1 MLAPQTRIAEL
12 WGTTGDNQPVRA
24 LLAAAAAVDPGAL
37 AFTGPQ
43 GPVEIGG
50 LAQRV
55 ESTAAVLAAS
65 GVGGDAAVTAAIAPL
80 FASPGAPQA
89 DTAARVAEVVAQI
102 RASAAAVLGSSDWST
117 VPGIFKSV
125 VHRSGDRTAI
135 TAPDGATITYA
146 ELDERSD
153 ALARG
158 LVAAGAGPERLVG
171 VAVDRSADAIV
182 ALLAV
187 VKTGAAYLPLDRS
200 HPLTRL
206 SRVVTDADPAVIIV
220 DDELATLWSDL
231 PATRRTVADLVA
243 LGAAT
248 PTAALPAVVDPRH
261 PAYVMYTSG
270 STGAPKGVVV
280 PHEAVVDLL
289 AALDHDYL
297 PSPDDVW
304 VTFTSFAFD
313 VSVAEIWMS
322 LVSGGRLVVVDRDT
336 ARSPLEFARVLY
348 GEGVTMV
355 NMTPSAFY
363 QFAAA
368 LRTRDDVVLAPS
380 LRAMILAG
388 EALDFEQVRRW
399 HADRRAEGVEGPQ
412 LNNMYGPTETTVY
425 VTRRELTPE
434 FVAATHSSD
443 IGQAIDG
450 VRAQILDS
458 RLRPVPDGVPGDLYI
473 SGDQVTRGYAGMF
486 GLTATRFVADPSGPA
501 GARMYFT
508 GDAAMYRAGSIE
520 YLGRGDG
527 QVKLRGFRI
536 ELGEVEA
543 ALLAVP
549 GVHAAGA
556 TVRQRRDGIDW
567 LVGYVVADDGIELQ
581 TADVRAAAARRVP
594 DYMVPD
600 VVVTLDRLPLNV
612 NGKLDRLALPD
623 PVVQAAAEYVAP
635 APGLETELAAIFADV
650 VGIDRIS
657 ATESLFD
664 VGGNSLIAAQV
675 AARCGEDLDIPVAVR
690 DIFEAPTVAAL
701 AARVG
706 GRAHE
711 HRPRLVAGERPARIP
726 LSAAQRRIWLIAQLD
741 PMTPMYNI
749 PLVLR
754 FGEKLDPV
762 VLDKAL
768 AAVIERHEVL
778 RTRFITD
785 EDGQPYQQVLEPGG
799 YALDVDVAQPQ
810 PVSADGLSEA
820 IADVVGVGFDLAA
833 APPLRARLLL
843 DEDGSYVLVFIV
855 HHVIG
860 DGGSLAPLARD
871 LVVAYSALAEG
882 HEPGWT
888 PLPVQYADF
897 AHWQQNLLGDPAD
910 ATSVAARQLRFWTDT
925 LAGAPELLALPT
937 DFPRPPM
944 QTQRA
949 QAFRFEV
956 ARETVAAIDAF
967 ARRNDASLFM
977 TLHAISAVVLARMT
991 GERDI
996 VIGTPYAGRGE
1007 RELDDLVGMFVNT
1020 VALRTEIDP
1029 AAGFADLLSMV
1040 REVDLSALDNAEVP
1054 FEMVVDAVNPAR
1066 STAHSPIFQV
1076 LLVLQEAQ
1084 GATFELGETRGELV
1098 ELFRDLTDNDLALTF
1113 VQDPLGESGAGPLIG
1128 VIEYNA
1134 DLFVES
1140 TIESIAEAF
1149 GRVADGVLR
1158 DETRPVGDIEI
1169 LDGYERE
1176 AVLLVGRGAQVDFD
1190 EQHLADAVQVQIAA
1204 NPDAAAL
1211 AFEGRTVSYAEFGA
1225 RVAVL
1230 ARELIAAGIGPD
1242 DPVAVCLSRSVE
1254 MVVALH
1260 AVIAAGGQYVP
1271 IDPDAPAERVE
1282 SMLDTVGARVLA
1294 VRAGDELT
1302 SAAHLAATRGLTV
1315 AVVDCSTP
1323 ADLTAQPVTPA
1334 ERRTPLRPD
1343 HAAYT
1348 LFTSGS
1354 TGVPKGVTVSHRAVY
1369 NRLRWGLDEI
1379 PWGPDDVVVQKTPYT
1394 FDVSVPELFGPLL
1407 VGARLVVARPGGH
1420 TDPQYLAELLE
1431 QQAVTSVH
1439 FVPSMLAV
1447 FLDVIDPAR
1456 LARLTT
1462 LRYLPMS
1469 GEAVPPALARRA
1481 AQLLRA
1487 KMFNL
1492 YGPTEAA
1499 VEVTYHRIGAA
1510 AASVPMGRPVWNT
1523 TVLVLDS
1530 RLHPVPQGVA
1540 GELYLAGVQLARGY
1554 AARGDLTADRFVADP
1569 FGEPGARMYRTGD
1582 LVRYNA
1588 SDELE
1593 YLGRTDFQVKLR
1605 GQRIELGEVESILA
1619 SLPGVVH
1626 AAATVATAP
1635 TGAEHLVAYVA
1646 GHDDIDVEAARE
1658 SVAQAL
1664 PEYMVPTVWQVLT
1677 DVILNSAGKLD
1688 RRALP
1693 EPDFAAASAGARVAP
1708 ESAAEARIAEIVAG
1722 ILGVESVGVTDS
1734 FFALGGD
1741 SIMSIQLSTVL
1752 RGAGYELSPRDI
1764 FEYRTVRA
1772 LAAHV
1777 GSTVAVRL
1785 DELPGGGVGAVDL
1798 TPTIRWMLELSPRPG
1813 AFDDY
1818 NQSTVLNLPAGFSD
1832 EDVAAVL
1839 DAVIARHPMLSA
1851 RLAHIDGRW
1860 TMSAGEPVSPI
1871 AERAVTQNVD
1881 AMVGSAVFN
1890 EAMSAAHRAALAAID
1905 PATGVMVGVA
1915 TVRNTTDGAGRLV
1928 LAINHIAVDAVSWMT
1943 ILGDLAAGAAALATG
1958 ETIALPPP
1966 TGTSMRRWA
1975 RVLAELGAQRRDEVD
1990 LWRRHLPEQPSALAM
2005 SEPVLVAQTA
2015 QAQIRVPAQVT
2026 EAVLGEVAP
2035 AFRTG
2040 ADDVLLTA
2048 VMIAAAR
2055 LDSSTSGSGA
2065 ATVSALLEGH
2075 GRVES
2080 IAPGA
2085 DLSSTVGWFT
2095 SVSPVSVGTAELA
2108 ADLVHATKSVK
2119 EALASRPDDGI
2130 AFGSLRWGPDADDE
2144 LAARPL
2150 PPIVFNYLGA
2160 GGSSSGDAVDLS
2172 AMPFAVTGDGPELPP
2187 SVAGA
2192 MLAPALTA
2200 NISTV
2205 ASGEGREFLIA
2216 LSGAGP
2222 LLDEDGLIALGESI
2236 TEVLAELAGAV
2247 AQGDPGFS
2255 PSDIVGVELTQ
2266 DEIDLLA
2273 RERPGAQ
2280 IWPLS
2285 PLQQGL
2291 LFQSELSAQ
2300 VPGGVDAYL
2309 MQSAVDLRGD
2319 IDEARLRVAA
2329 QRLTDRHQ
2337 VLRSSFVRTA
2347 SGQAVAVVEPAVD
2360 VAWETVDL
2368 RAETDIEA
2376 ARTRVRDIAEQQT
2389 RTRLDLAR
2397 PPLIRFTF
2405 VRLPDDSSTLIITN
2419 HHLLADGWS
2428 TPLMM
2433 AELFAGY
2440 GGIDVTT
2447 PAPSYRSFLDWVAR
2461 SDAAAGQQAWR
2472 EFLAAVTGP
2481 TLFAANRRGD
2491 TGGASVDHRETL
2503 GPDLTAAL
2511 SRVSRELE
2519 VTSAV
2524 LLQFAWAVLLH
2535 KLTGE
2540 DTVVFGETVS
2550 GRPPEL
2556 DGADAMIGLLINTLP
2571 VAVTFDD
2578 DLPIAD
2584 ALADL
2589 AARKA
2594 TVLDHQ
2600 HLSLTDIAK
2609 AAGLGELFDTLVVYE
2624 SYPVDAEGLAAAGD
2638 QLGVEVTDVRA
2649 ADATHYPLTLV
2660 AAPAARDGHAELD
2673 VTLKYLPELFGEG
2686 DVAALAQRYRRI
2698 LEALAADPTIAVGD
2712 VSVLD
2717 AGERAQ
2723 LVPVVSGP
2731 AEAPALLADLLT
2743 AAAVEAPDTVAVVDG
2758 DGVELTYREL
2768 DELSNRLAR
2777 WLIGRG
2783 MGAEDLV
2790 VLLIPRSAAL
2800 YAAVW
2805 GVAKSG
2811 AGYVSVDPAY
2821 PEQRVADMLA
2831 DCGAGIALTA
2841 DGVDAPTGLFAWE
2854 NIGGVALRADIA
2866 EMSGAPV
2873 TAADRVRPVG
2883 VDNTAYVI
2891 YTSGS
2896 TGRPKGVEVSH
2907 RGLANFAAAECAVL
2921 EVARGARVLGF
2932 ASPSFDASVLEYLMA
2947 VAVRGTIAYRPAD
2960 AVGGAPLQEWM
2971 VAQRVQHGFLT
2982 PSVLASL
2989 DPAELPDVV
2998 SLAAGGEA
3006 VPASL
3011 VAQWAPHVRLQNL
3024 YGPTETTIGVT
3035 ISAPMTDSVGPVV
3048 LGPPIA
3054 GIALV
3059 VLDDRLQPVPFGVA
3073 GELYVA
3079 GPGVSRGYL
3088 DRSGLTAERFVAYP
3102 YGVAGERMYR
3112 TGDVVRWVRRVDGT
3126 PVVDYVGRSDDQV
3139 KLRGL
3144 RIELGEVQAVL
3155 AGVPGV
3161 SSAVVVGVDEA
3172 GGIAGSGVGVIAALA
3187 GYLVPEDGAVL
3198 NLDVVRAAVAA
3209 KLPGYM
3215 VPAAL
3220 AVLDR
3225 LPLTPVGKLDTA
3237 ALPAPV
3243 LAAIGEFIAPES
3255 DAEVVVAEVFAEV
3268 LGLDQV
3274 GVTDSFF
3281 DLGGNSLSATRLAAR
3296 VGDALQTDIT
3306 IRDVFD
3312 GPTVRDLAAHSG
3324 GGPRRAPL
3332 VARERPERIPLSSVQ
3347 RRMWFINQF
3356 DPSSPAY
3363 NITISVRLRGDVE
3376 IARLRAALGDVLDRH
3391 EILRTR
3397 YPSTDL
3403 SGPRQEVLSAE
3414 QAVGL
3419 LDWVQADSFAAL
3431 TAAAVRPFDVSTELP
3446 IRAYWYDNT
3455 GEGTTD
3461 LLIIAHHIA
3470 FDGGSGPL
3478 FVRDLIA
3485 AYAQTGQPALP
3496 VQYADYA
3503 MWQLAELGDTDDPDS
3518 PLGRQFAYWLSQL
3531 EDLPA
3536 VTDLPMDRPRPVEAD
3551 PTGARIRFPISP
3563 ETTAGLAELA
3573 REHGVTTFMLH
3584 HALVAVLVARL
3595 AATTDVVLGTP
3606 IDGRTDAALHELIGM
3621 FVNTLVLRTPVAAGM
3636 SVAELLGE
3644 VRRVDIDAFANA
3656 DVSFEQLVQTLA
3668 PDRSLS
3674 HSPLFQIILAVNTVD
3689 TENAELAAAG
3699 IVAEPLPVD
3708 VDEEKVD
3715 LTFTVV
3721 LGDDPHIDVS
3731 YATALF
3737 DAATVERFGEVWQ
3750 RIATAAIADPAIA
3763 VGDIDIV
3770 GSASAPVPAAVSS
3783 AAVPSAA
3790 VSSAAAP
3797 PDRTVAPAG
3806 GTTETGTLVDILAH
3820 RDLDPTH
3827 PALICGDE
3835 QLTYAEFEA
3844 RSNRVA
3850 RALIDRGVG
3859 PEVVVAIGIRRSID
3873 FVIAVWGVIKSG
3885 GAYVPVDPAYPAE
3898 RVGFML
3904 EDSEALLGITAG
3916 DELGGAVD
3924 WLSLSE
3930 LESAP
3935 VDDGPIRDEERLGSV
3950 TLTTLAYLIY
3960 TSGSTGKPKAVAV
3973 SNSGLADL
3981 VATTQAITGS
3991 RYDDPDTRVLAV
4003 ASPSFDA
4010 SVYELLCAL
4019 TAGHTLVIA
4028 PPDDYAGT
4036 ALDAVIEAGEITDMM
4051 VTPSVLA
4058 SLDPARAETVR
4069 NLSPAGEACPPE
4081 LVERWATRGRRVFNS
4096 YGPTEAT
4103 VLSTRARLLPG
4114 KPITIGRGVVGF
4126 TTRVLDTR
4134 LHEVPPGV
4142 LGELYVEAAGLA
4154 RGYVGRPGLTATSF
4168 IANPFG
4174 APGSRLYKTGDI
4186 VRVNSAGDIEFGG
4199 RSDHQIKIN
4208 GQRVELGEIQAVL
4221 GEQPGVAQAVVIG
4234 VGDKSTTRLVG
4245 YLVAEPGID
4254 ADELDTAAITADA
4267 AERLPRHM
4275 VPAQLI
4281 AVPELPLTPTG
4292 KLDRDALPKPGESSE
4307 EEFVA
4312 PATDAERALADIV
4325 SGLLGLD
4332 EVSVTESFFALG
4344 GDSIM
4349 SIQLA
4354 SAAKSIGISLTPRE
4368 TFEHRTVR
4376 AMALAGEQ
4384 ESSTPLLAEPDDG
4397 AAGDVPLPPIVAWM
4411 VELSDG
4417 PSDYADFSQAV
4428 VLAAP
4433 RDFGRPELDAVL
4445 AGVVGNHPALASVL
4459 DQDFTTASL
4468 RAGAVEAA
4476 EAAWTDARSTG
4487 DVLVG
4492 TPAFDEVI
4500 RVAHADA
4507 LAHLNPTIG
4516 LLIAAVL
4523 LRDANGDGRVVLAIH
4538 HLGVDA
4544 VSWPILIEDLATAW
4558 SQLREGAPLQLRPET
4573 TSMRAWFTAV
4583 AAEAPE
4589 RSGEVEYWLGR
4600 LPETPTPLA
4609 SMSPEGG
4616 R

>member
-1 MLAPQTRIAEL
+1 M
-12 WGTTGDNQPVRA
+12 
-24 LLAAAAAVDPGAL
+24 
-37 AFTGPQ
+37 
-43 GPVEIGG
+43 
-50 LAQRV
+50 
-55 ESTAAVLAAS
+55 
-65 GVGGDAAVTAAIAPL
+65 
-80 FASPGAPQA
+80 
-89 DTAARVAEVVAQI
+89 
-102 RASAAAVLGSSDWST
+102 
-117 VPGIFKSV
+117 
-125 VHRSGDRTAI
+125 
-135 TAPDGATITYA
+135 
-146 ELDERSD
+146 
-153 ALARG
+153 
-158 LVAAGAGPERLVG
+158 
-171 VAVDRSADAIV
+171 
-182 ALLAV
+182 
-187 VKTGAAYLPLDRS
+187 
-200 HPLTRL
+200 
-206 SRVVTDADPAVIIV
+206 
-220 DDELATLWSDL
+220 
-231 PATRRTVADLVA
+231 
-243 LGAAT
+243 
-248 PTAALPAVVDPRH
+248 
-261 PAYVMYTSG
+261 
-270 STGAPKGVVV
+270 
-280 PHEAVVDLL
+280 
-289 AALDHDYL
+289 
-297 PSPDDVW
+297 
-304 VTFTSFAFD
+304 
-313 VSVAEIWMS
+313 
-322 LVSGGRLVVVDRDT
+322 
-336 ARSPLEFARVLY
+336 
-348 GEGVTMV
+348 
-355 NMTPSAFY
+355 
-363 QFAAA
+363 
-368 LRTRDDVVLAPS
+368 
-380 LRAMILAG
+380 
-388 EALDFEQVRRW
+388 
-399 HADRRAEGVEGPQ
+399 
-412 LNNMYGPTETTVY
+412 
-425 VTRRELTPE
+425 
-434 FVAATHSSD
+434 
-443 IGQAIDG
+443 
-450 VRAQILDS
+450 
-458 RLRPVPDGVPGDLYI
+458 
-473 SGDQVTRGYAGMF
+473 
-486 GLTATRFVADPSGPA
+486 
-501 GARMYFT
+501 
-508 GDAAMYRAGSIE
+508 
-520 YLGRGDG
+520 
-527 QVKLRGFRI
+527 
-536 ELGEVEA
+536 
-543 ALLAVP
+543 
-549 GVHAAGA
+549 
-556 TVRQRRDGIDW
+556 
-567 LVGYVVADDGIELQ
+567 
-581 TADVRAAAARRVP
+581 
-594 DYMVPD
+594 
-600 VVVTLDRLPLNV
+600 
-612 NGKLDRLALPD
+612 
-623 PVVQAAAEYVAP
+623 
-635 APGLETELAAIFADV
+635 
-650 VGIDRIS
+650 
-657 ATESLFD
+657 
-664 VGGNSLIAAQV
+664 
-675 AARCGEDLDIPVAVR
+675 
-690 DIFEAPTVAAL
+690 
-701 AARVG
+701 
-706 GRAHE
+706 
-711 HRPRLVAGERPARIP
+711 P

-778 RTRFITD
+778 RTRFVTD
-785 EDGQPYQQVLEPGG
+785 EDGQPFQQVLAPGG

-871 LVVAYSALAEG
+871 LVVAYAALAEG
-882 HEPGWT
+882 HEPAWA

-897 AHWQQNLLGDPAD
+897 AVWQQSLLGDPAD

-1029 AAGFADLLSMV
+1029 ARGFADLLSMV

-1113 VQDPLGESGAGPLIG
+1113 VQDPLGESGSGPLIG

-1140 TIESIAEAF
+1140 TIESLAEAF

-1158 DETRPVGDIEI
+1158 DATRPVGDIEI

-1176 AVLLVGRGAQVDFD
+1176 AVLLVGRGAQVHFD
-1190 EQHLADAVQVQIAA
+1190 EQHLADAVQAQIAA

-1225 RVAVL
+1225 RVAVF

-1294 VRAGDELT
+1294 VRAGDEQT
-1302 SAAHLAATRGLTV
+1302 SAAGLAATRGLTV

-1323 ADLTAQPVTPA
+1323 ADLTAQPVTQA

-1379 PWGPDDVVVQKTPYT
+1379 PWGHDDIVVQKTPYT

-1431 QQAVTSVH
+1431 RQAVTSVH

-1456 LARLTT
+1456 LARLSA

-1481 AQLLRA
+1481 AQLLHA

-1499 VEVTYHRIGAA
+1499 VEVTYHRIGAN

-1605 GQRIELGEVESILA
+1605 GQRIELGEVEAILA

-1626 AAATVATAP
+1626 AAATVAKAP
-1635 TGAEHLVAYVA
+1635 TGAEHLVAYVS
-1646 GHDDIDVEAARE
+1646 GHGDIDVETARE

-1677 DVILNSAGKLD
+1677 DVSLNSAGKLD

-1693 EPDFAAASAGARVAP
+1693 EPDFASASTGAGVAP
-1708 ESAAEARIAEIVAG
+1708 ESEAEARIAEIVAG

-1772 LAAHV
+1772 LAAHA
-1777 GSTVAVRL
+1777 GSTAVVRL
-1785 DELPGGGVGAVDL
+1785 EELPGGGIGELDL
-1798 TPTIRWMLELSPRPG
+1798 TPTIRWMLELSPQPG

-1851 RLAHIDGRW
+1851 RLAQTAGQW
-1860 TMSAGEPVSPI
+1860 LMSAGEPVTSI
-1871 AERAVTQNVD
+1871 AGRAVVQTVD
-1881 AMVGSAVFN
+1881 AVTGSADFD
-1890 EAMSAAHRAALAAID
+1890 EALRAAHRAALAALD
-1905 PATGVMVGVA
+1905 PATGAMVAVA
-1915 TVRNTTDGAGRLV
+1915 TVRSSVDGAGRLV
-1928 LAINHIAVDAVSWMT
+1928 LAINHAAVDAVSWMT
-1943 ILGDLAAGAAALATG
+1943 ILGDLAAGAGAVAVG
-1958 ETIALPPP
+1958 DPIALPPAA
-1966 TGTSMRRWA
+1966 GTSMRRWA
-1975 RVLAELGAQRRDEVD
+1975 RVLTELGAQRCDEIDV
-1990 LWRRHLPEQPSALAM
+1990 WRRHLPEQPSALALGA
-2005 SEPVLVAQTA
+2005 PVLVSQTA
-2015 QAQIRVPAQVT
+2015 LAQVRVPVRVT
-2026 EAVLGEVAP
+2026 EAVLGSVAP

-2040 ADDVLLTA
+2040 VDDVLLTA

-2055 LDSSTSGSGA
+2055 LDLSSDSGA
-2065 ATVSALLEGH
+2065 TAVSVLLEGH

-2095 SVSPVSVGTAELA
+2095 SVSPVTVSTAELV

-2119 EALASRPDDGI
+2119 EALATRPDDGI
-2130 AFGSLRWGPDADDE
+2130 AFGSLRWGPDHDDE

-2160 GGSSSGDAVDLS
+2160 GGSSTGGAVDLS
-2172 AMPFAVTGDGPELPP
+2172 ATPFAVTGDGPDLPP

-2192 MLAPALTA
+2192 MFAPALTA

-2205 ASGEGREFLIA
+2205 PAADGREFVIA
-2216 LSGAGP
+2216 LSGAGSV
-2222 LLDEDGLIALGESI
+2222 LDETGLAALGESI
-2236 TEVLAELAGAV
+2236 TGVLADLVDVTAA
-2247 AQGDPGFS
+2247 ADPGLS

-2266 DEIDLLA
+2266 GEIDLLA
-2273 RERPGAQ
+2273 VERPGAQ

-2300 VPGGVDAYL
+2300 ATDGVDPYL
-2309 MQSAVDLRGD
+2309 MQSAVDLRGG
-2319 IDEARLRVAA
+2319 IDEGRLRVAA
-2329 QRLTDRHQ
+2329 QRLIDRHD
-2337 VLRSSFVRTA
+2337 VLRSAFVRTA
-2347 SGQAVAVVEPAVD
+2347 SGQSVAVVAPAVD
-2360 VAWETVDL
+2360 APWETVDL
-2368 RAETDIEA
+2368 RGEADIDSV
-2376 ARTRVRDIAEQQT
+2376 RRQVRDIAEQQT
-2389 RTRLDLAR
+2389 RTRFDVSGA
-2397 PPLIRFTF
+2397 PLIRFTF
-2405 VRLPDDSSTLIITN
+2405 VRLPDDSCTLIITN

-2440 GGIDVTT
+2440 GEIDVTA
-2447 PAPSYRSFLDWVAR
+2447 PAPSYRTFLDWVAR

-2472 EFLAAVTGP
+2472 EFLAAATGP
-2481 TLFAANRRGD
+2481 TLLATNRRGD
-2491 TGGASVDHRETL
+2491 TGGASVDHHETL
-2503 GPDLTAAL
+2503 GAELTAAL

-2519 VTSAV
+2519 VTTAV

-2556 DGADAMIGLLINTLP
+2556 DGADTMIGLLINTLP
-2571 VAVTFDD
+2571 VAVTVDD
-2578 DLPIAD
+2578 DRPIAD
-2584 ALADL
+2584 ALTDL

-2600 HLSLTDIAK
+2600 HLSLTDIAT

-2649 ADATHYPLTLV
+2649 ADATHYPLSLV
-2660 AAPAARDGHAELD
+2660 AAPAARDGRAELD
-2673 VTLKYLPELFGEG
+2673 VTLKYLPGLFDEA
-2686 DVAALAQRYRRI
+2686 DVVTLAQRYRRI
-2698 LEALAADPTIAVGD
+2698 LEALAADPTVAVGD
-2712 VSVLD
+2712 MSILEP
-2717 AGERAQ
+2717 AERAE
-2723 LVPVVSGP
+2723 LVPMVS
-2731 AEAPALLADLLT
+2731 APAVEPVVLAELFT
-2743 AAAVEAPDTVAVVDG
+2743 AAAAQAPDTVAVVDAF
-2758 DGVELTYREL
+2758 GVELSYAEL
-2768 DELSNRLAR
+2768 DEASNRLAR
-2777 WLIGRG
+2777 WLVGRG
-2783 MGAEDLV
+2783 VGAGDV
-2790 VLLIPRSAAL
+2790 VALAIPRSAGL
-2800 YAAVW
+2800 VVAVW
-2805 GVAKSG
+2805 AVAKAG
-2811 AGYVSVDPAY
+2811 AGYVPVDPEY
-2821 PEQRVADMLA
+2821 PADRIAHIVADSGVRFGLA
-2831 DCGAGIALTA
+2831 VDGFAIAGPGCEWVRLGDTLDAELAGLSGVPIAAGEL
-2841 DGVDAPTGLFAWE
+2841 
-2854 NIGGVALRADIA
+2854 
-2866 EMSGAPV
+2866 
-2873 TAADRVRPVG
+2873 VRPVSFDD
-2883 VDNTAYVI
+2883 VAYVI

-2896 TGRPKGVEVSH
+2896 TGLPKGVVISH
-2907 RGLANFAAAECAVL
+2907 RGLANYAMGQHVGL
-2921 EVARGARVLGF
+2921 GVGPGARVLGY
-2932 ASPSFDASVLEYLMA
+2932 ASPSFDASVLEMLMA
-2947 VAVRGTIAYRPAD
+2947 VTSRGAVVLRPVE
-2960 AVGGAPLQEWM
+2960 AVGGVALEEWISRHA
-2971 VAQRVQHGFLT
+2971 VTHWFVTPRVLE
-2982 PSVLASL
+2982 SV
-2989 DPAELPDVV
+2989 DPAAVP
-2998 SLAAGGEA
+2998 SLRGVLVGGEA
-3006 VPASL
+3006 V
-3011 VAQWAPHVRLQNL
+3011 APTLLARWSGVDVRVL
-3024 YGPTETTIGVT
+3024 YGATEATIAQTMAVRAFDGR
-3035 ISAPMTDSVGPVV
+3035 VV
-3048 LGPPIA
+3048 LGEPMV
-3054 GIALV
+3054 GISVL
-3059 VLDDRLQPVPFGVA
+3059 VLDRRLQPVPVGMI
-3073 GELYVA
+3073 GEVYLS
-3079 GPGVSRGYL
+3079 GPGLARGYVG
-3088 DRSGLTAERFVAYP
+3088 RPGLSATRFVADRFGGP
-3102 YGVAGERMYR
+3102 GQRMYA
-3112 TGDVVRWVRRVDGT
+3112 TGDVVRVVRDGSGGPT
-3126 PVVDYVGRSDDQV
+3126 MEFVGRTDDQV

-3144 RIELGEVQAVL
+3144 RIELGEVESAL
-3155 AGVPGV
+3155 ATAPGV
-3161 SSAVVVGVDEA
+3161 GAAVVVGVAED
-3172 GGIAGSGVGVIAALA
+3172 GQIARSGTSAITALA
-3187 GYLVPEDGAVL
+3187 GYVVPEHGAAVDV
-3198 NLDVVRAAVAA
+3198 DVVRAYLALR
-3209 KLPGYM
+3209 LPGYM
-3215 VPAAL
+3215 VPGSL
-3220 AVLDR
+3220 LVVEV
-3225 LPLTPVGKLDTA
+3225 LPLTPTGKLDTA

-3243 LAAIGEFIAPES
+3243 LAAIGEFVEPAT
-3255 DAEVVVAEVFAEV
+3255 DAEVAVAQVFAEV
-3268 LGLDQV
+3268 LGIEQV
-3274 GVTDSFF
+3274 GATDSFF

-3324 GGPRRAPL
+3324 GAPRRAAL
-3332 VARERPERIPLSSVQ
+3332 SRQERPERIPLSSVQ
-3347 RRMWFINQF
+3347 RRMWFINQY

-3363 NITISVRLRGDVE
+3363 NISISVRLRGEVD
-3376 IARLRAALGDVLDRH
+3376 IARLHAAFGDVLDRH

-3397 YPSTDL
+3397 YPSDDAD
-3403 SGPRQEVLSAE
+3403 GPWQEIMPAAE
-3414 QAVGL
+3414 AAGR
-3419 LDWVQADSFAAL
+3419 LDWMQADSFGAL
-3431 TAAAVRPFDVSTELP
+3431 TAAAMRPFDVSTDLP
-3446 IRAYWYDNT
+3446 IRVYWFDNAD
-3455 GEGTTD
+3455 EGTTD

-3485 AYAQTGQPALP
+3485 AYAQTDQPELP

-3503 MWQLAELGDTDDPDS
+3503 LWQLAELGDTDDPDS

-3531 EDLPA
+3531 DDLPE
-3536 VTDLPMDRPRPVEAD
+3536 VTNLPMDRPRPVEAD
-3551 PTGARIRFPISP
+3551 PTGARVRVPIDSA
-3563 ETTAGLAELA
+3563 TVDGLADLA
-3573 REHGVTTFMLH
+3573 REQGVTTFMVH
-3584 HALVAVLVARL
+3584 HALVAILVARL
-3595 AATTDVVLGTP
+3595 AATTDVVVGTP
-3606 IDGRTDAALHELIGM
+3606 IDGRTDTALHDLVGM
-3621 FVNTLVLRTPVAAGM
+3621 FVNTLVLRTGVAAGM
-3636 SVAELLGE
+3636 SVADLLGE
-3644 VRRVDIDAFANA
+3644 VRRVDVDAFANA
-3656 DVSFEQLVQTLA
+3656 DVNFEQLVQTLA

-3689 TENAELAAAG
+3689 GQNAELAQAG

-3715 LTFTVV
+3715 LTLTVV
-3721 LGDDPHIDVS
+3721 LGDDPHIEMS
-3731 YATALF
+3731 YATSLF
-3737 DAATVERFGEVWQ
+3737 DAATIERFGGVWQ
-3750 RIATAAIADPAIA
+3750 RIAAAAIADPSIA

-3770 GSASAPVPAAVSS
+3770 GAASAP
-3783 AAVPSAA
+3783 
-3790 VSSAAAP
+3790 AP
-3797 PDRTVAPAG
+3797 VTAPAWAVQSVG
-3806 GTTETGTLVDILAH
+3806 GASETGTLVDILAQ
-3820 RDLDPTH
+3820 RDLDLTH
-3827 PALICGDE
+3827 PALICGDVE
-3835 QLTYAEFEA
+3835 LTYAEFEA

-3859 PEVVVAIGIRRSID
+3859 PEVVVAVGIRRSID
-3873 FVIAVWGVIKSG
+3873 FVIAAWGVIKSG
-3885 GAYVPVDPAYPAE
+3885 AAYVPVDPAYPAE
-3898 RVGFML
+3898 RVAFML
-3904 EDSEALLGITAG
+3904 EDSEALLGIAAG
-3916 DELGGAVD
+3916 DELGGAVE
-3924 WLSLSE
+3924 WLDLSA

-3935 VDDGPIRDEERLGSV
+3935 FDDGPIRDGERRHPV
-3950 TLTTLAYLIY
+3950 RLTDLAYLIY

-3973 SNSGLADL
+3973 SNSGLASL
-3981 VATTQAITGS
+3981 VGTSREITGS
-3991 RYDDPDTRVLAV
+3991 RLDDPDTRVLCV

-4010 SVYELLCAL
+4010 SVFELLWAL

-4028 PPDDYAGT
+4028 PADDYAGT
-4036 ALDAVIEAGEITDMM
+4036 ALDAVIEAGEVTDMM

-4069 NLSPAGEACPPE
+4069 NLCPAGEACPPE

-4114 KPITIGRGVVGF
+4114 KPITIGRGLGGF

-4134 LHEVPPGV
+4134 LHEVPDGV
-4142 LGELYVEAAGLA
+4142 LGELYLETAGLA

-4186 VRVNSAGDIEFGG
+4186 VRVNSSGDIEFGG

-4234 VGDKSTTRLVG
+4234 VGDKNATRLVG

-4254 ADELDTAAITADA
+4254 ADDLDIAAITDEA
-4267 AERLPRHM
+4267 AQRLPRHM
-4275 VPAQLI
+4275 VPSQLI
-4281 AVPELPLTPTG
+4281 AVPDLPLTPTG
-4292 KLDRDALPKPGESSE
+4292 KLDRDALPKPGEALE

-4312 PATDAERALADIV
+4312 PATEAERALADIV

-4354 SAAKSIGISLTPRE
+4354 SAAKSVGISLTPRE
-4368 TFEHRTVR
+4368 IFEHRTVR

-4384 ESSTPLLAEPDDG
+4384 ESSTPLLAEPDG
-4397 AAGDVPLPPIVAWM
+4397 VAQGIIPLPPIVAWM
-4411 VELSDG
+4411 LELADG
-4417 PSDYADFSQAV
+4417 PSDYADFSQAL

-4433 RDFGRPELDAVL
+4433 RGLGRAELDAVL
-4445 AGVVGNHPALASVL
+4445 AGVVGNHPALAAVF
-4459 DQDFTTASL
+4459 DQDSTTATL

-4476 EAAWTDARSTG
+4476 DAVWTDARSTG
-4487 DVLVG
+4487 DALVG
-4492 TPAFDEVI
+4492 TPAFDEAI
-4500 RVAHADA
+4500 RAAHANA
-4507 LAHLNPTIG
+4507 LAHLNPAIG
-4516 LLIAAVL
+4516 LQVAAVL
-4523 LRDANGDGRVVLAIH
+4523 LRDANDDGRVVLAIH

-4558 SQLREGAPLQLRPET
+4558 SQLRDGAPVQLRPET
-4573 TSMRAWFTAV
+4573 TSMRAWYTAV
-4583 AAEAPE
+4583 AAEPSE
-4589 RSGEVEYWLGR
+4589 RSGEVDYWLDR
-4600 LPETPTPLA
+4600 LPEMPTPLA